1 MPMSPRLLRPRSS
14 GVHPEAADWRNRVI
28 ANGGT
33 VSSATFSA
41 VADFCR
47 SIDATAGL
55 RETLLRVNLF
65 CGTGLAACLVPLYR
79 GASRTA
85 TQLGNST
92 DTNANFISSDYVE
105 TGATRGLTGNGTSK
119 WLNTGVP
126 QNFAAGRHMSAVLQT
141 GGNAGTYLL
150 GAYGA
155 SGNASIFGI
164 FTQATGNLTA
174 FNFSDAAASGVV
186 GNNAPTLGR
195 SVIASS
201 NPGAGGLQ
209 LFIDGTS
216 IGTGTAYSTTNAGS
230 ISVFG
235 LKRSSS
241 AIPDQITSARLS
253 AYTIGT
259 NLSASRAAA
268 LNSAL
273 TTFSTA
279 LSRQVVLS
287 PSLWKVETL
296 QPSYHWSM

>member
-1 MPMSPRLLRPRSS
+1 MPMSPRLLRPRAS

-33 VSSATFSA
+33 VSAATFNA
-41 VADFCR
+41 VDAFCR
-47 SIDATAGL
+47 SIDATSGL
-55 RETLLRVNLF
+55 RATLLRVNLF
-65 CGTGLAACLVPLYR
+65 CGTGLEACLVPLYR
-79 GASRTA
+79 GASSTD

-92 DTNANFISSDYVE
+92 DTNASFISSDYVE
-105 TGATRGLTGNGTSK
+105 TGTTGGLVGNGSSK

-126 QNFAAGRHMSAVLQT
+126 LNFATGRHISVVLQT
-141 GGNAGTYLL
+141 AGNAGQYLL

-164 FTQATGNLTA
+164 FTQANGNTSA
-174 FNFSDAAASGVV
+174 FNFSDAAASGSA

-209 LFIDGTS
+209 LFINGTS
-216 IGTGTAYSTTNAGS
+216 VGTTGTAYSTTNTGAIS
-230 ISVFG
+230 IFG
-235 LKRSSS
+235 LKRSSGS
-241 AIPDQITSARLS
+241 LPDQITSARLS

-259 NLSASRAAA
+259 NLSASQAAA

-273 TTFSTA
+273 TAFSTA
-279 LSRQVVLS
+279 LGRTS
-287 PSLWKVETL
+287 
-296 QPSYHWSM
+296 